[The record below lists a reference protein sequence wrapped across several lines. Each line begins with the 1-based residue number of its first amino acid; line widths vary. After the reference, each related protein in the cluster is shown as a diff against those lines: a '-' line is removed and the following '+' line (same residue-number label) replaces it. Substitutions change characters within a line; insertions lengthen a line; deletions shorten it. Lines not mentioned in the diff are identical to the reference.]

1 MDKVKKFKR
10 VLIANR
16 GEIAVRIINTCK
28 EMGIE
33 TVVVSTPPDKGSLFT
48 EIADYCHSLDSSKLK
63 DTYLN
68 PQRMI
73 SIAKKF
79 NCDAVHPGY
88 GFLSENASFSLDCA
102 KSSISF
108 IGPTPQLIELMGDKI
123 QARKTVEEI
132 GIPLLKAYINPSEKE
147 LSKNLN
153 NKNYPVLI
161 KAAAGG
167 GGRGMRIV
175 HNKSELK
182 NALESAASEAENA
195 FNDKTLY
202 VERFLENCRHIEV
215 QVLSDSHGNHL
226 HLFERECSIQR
237 RHQKIIEESPSPSLN
252 DLQRKEICD
261 AALKITQSI
270 NYLNAGTI
278 EFLWADD
285 EFFFL
290 EMNTRLQVEH
300 PVTEQIC
307 GLDLVRLQIDIA
319 QGQKLKIKQQDLK
332 ISGHAIEARIYAEDP
347 LKGFLPT
354 TGKVEHVGQHNSP
367 EVRIETSFQSGCSVP
382 VEYDSMIAKV
392 SAHSSS
398 REYAIKK
405 LHSALEQLPF
415 SGVKSNRTFLMK
427 ILQNKNFYK
436 GLTFTSFIESNPEI
450 FNNNEIPPEV
460 IAAYFLASNSAPKP
474 NQEISNPWLMP

>member
-1 MDKVKKFKR
+1 MDKVKKIKR

-33 TVVVSTPPDKGSLFT
+33 TVVVSTPPDKGSRFT
-48 EIADYCHSLDSSKLK
+48 EIADYCHTLDSSKLK

-68 PQRMI
+68 AQGMI
-73 SIAKKF
+73 NIAKQFK
-79 NCDAVHPGY
+79 CDAIHPGY
-88 GFLSENASFSLDCA
+88 GFLSENASFSQNCA
-102 KSSISF
+102 KNSIFF
-108 IGPTPQLIELMGDKI
+108 IGPGPQLIKLMGDKI
-123 QARKTVEEI
+123 QARKTVDKI

-147 LSKNLN
+147 LSKNL
-153 NKNYPVLI
+153 KAKDFPVLI

-175 HNKSELK
+175 HQKSELK
-182 NALESAASEAENA
+182 NALESAAREAESA

-202 VERFLENCRHIEV
+202 VERYLENCRHIEV

-252 DLQRKEICD
+252 DPQRKEICD
-261 AALKITQSI
+261 AALKITKNI

-278 EFLWADD
+278 EFLWADG

-307 GLDLVRLQIDIA
+307 GLDLVRQQINIA

-347 LKGFLPT
+347 SNGFLPT
-354 TGKVEHVGQHNSP
+354 TGKIEHIGQCNSP
-367 EVRIETSFQSGCSVP
+367 EVRIETSFQRGCSVP
-382 VEYDSMIAKV
+382 VEYDSMIAKI

-398 REYAIKK
+398 RESAIKK
-405 LHSALEQLPF
+405 LQSALEQLPF
-415 SGVKSNRTFLMK
+415 NGVKNNRTFLMK
-427 ILQNKNFYK
+427 ILQSKNFNK
-436 GLTFTSFIESNPEI
+436 GLTFTSFIESNPKL
-450 FNNNEIPPEV
+450 FNKDEIPPEI
-460 IAAYFLASNSAPKP
+460 IAAYLLASNPSQKS
-474 NQEISNPWLMP
+474 NQENSNPWLTP